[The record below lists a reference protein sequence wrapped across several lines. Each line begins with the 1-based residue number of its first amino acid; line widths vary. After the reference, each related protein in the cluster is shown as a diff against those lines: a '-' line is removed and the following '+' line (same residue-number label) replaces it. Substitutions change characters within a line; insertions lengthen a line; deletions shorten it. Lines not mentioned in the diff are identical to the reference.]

1 MLDYLQ
7 IDKPDP
13 VKQTVEYR
21 SAAKR
26 NEDMP
31 RKLLDRFPAFDHSP
45 RPVGGKKSSWR
56 NRQLLPLISQK
67 RMLNIPQVRRVSN
80 YRFSKYLRN
89 LKCTFCN
96 ISDIH

>member
-1 MLDYLQ
+1 MQVLDYLQ

-45 RPVGGKKSSWR
+45 RPVGGKRAAGETASCSRFFAIKLFFHPYLGGLSS
-56 NRQLLPLISQK
+56 IYFVK
-67 RMLNIPQVRRVSN
+67 NIM
-80 YRFSKYLRN
+80 
-89 LKCTFCN
+89 
-96 ISDIH
+96 

>member
-1 MLDYLQ
+1 MQVLDYLQ

-13 VKQTVEYR
+13 VQQTVEYR

-45 RPVGGKKSSWR
+45 RPVGGKKK
-56 NRQLLPLISQK
+56 QLAKPPAAPADLTK
-67 RMLNIPQVRRVSN
+67 
-80 YRFSKYLRN
+80 
-89 LKCTFCN
+89 T
-96 ISDIH
+96 DA